1 MMDFSLQFRR
11 SQNTGDDIHHWRID
25 DDLGSNISSSPISNE
40 DLTGMDVSDYSDPEF
55 EYNDL
60 DMSSSS
66 SISDMRIDEDE
77 DYREFIYQLC
87 ECTCLNPNEIK
98 L

>member
-1 MMDFSLQFRR
+1 MNFALQFRR
-11 SQNTGDDIHHWRID
+11 SQNTGDDIHHWRVG

-40 DLTGMDVSDYSDPEF
+40 DLTGTEAGDYSDPEF
-55 EYNDL
+55 EYNDM

-66 SISDMRIDEDE
+66 STSDMQIDEDE
-77 DYREFIYQLC
+77 DYREFMYQLC
-87 ECTCLNPNEIK
+87 ERTHLSPSEVK